1 MSRSLI
7 LQPSAKIN
15 LTLHVGPRRDDGFHD
30 VRTLLQSITLHD
42 TLTFSTRRG
51 PFRLACRTPG
61 VPSDRSNLV
70 WRAAEVLWAA
80 LGRTGDP
87 RDAHIKLDKAIPTE
101 AGLGGGSADAA
112 AALVGL
118 NKLWGARL
126 SRRVLMRLGAELGSD
141 VPFFLQGGTA
151 LGVGRGQELYP
162 VDDVERMG
170 VVIIKPS
177 FGVSTADAYGWLD
190 ADRLSS
196 NAARSG
202 PAEPQF
208 MDFSQSDLVEI
219 GWPSGPLAL
228 SNDLMGPV
236 ARRHPAVFEMVS
248 ACLFQGAIGAQMT
261 GSGSAVFGLF
271 PESVA
276 SKAARQ
282 IKRPDWLVLVARTQS
297 RREAARRMG
306 L

>member
-1 MSRSLI
+1 MSRSLV

-15 LTLHVGPRRDDGFHD
+15 LTLHVGPKREDGFHD
-30 VRTLLQSITLHD
+30 LKTLLQTITLHD
-42 TLTFSTRRG
+42 TLTFTARRG
-51 PFRLACRTPG
+51 PFGLQSRTPG
-61 VPSDRSNLV
+61 VPSDRTNLV
-70 WRAAEVLWAA
+70 WRADEALWAA
-80 LGRTGDP
+80 LGRTGEP
-87 RDAHIKLDKAIPTE
+87 RDVHIKLEKAIPSQ

-126 SRRVLMRLGAELGSD
+126 SRRVLMRLGAHLGSD
-141 VPFFLQGGTA
+141 VPFFFQGGTA
-151 LGVGRGQELYP
+151 LGIGRGEELYP

-177 FGVSTADAYGWLD
+177 FGVVTRDAYEWLD
-190 ADRLSS
+190 ADRLPA
-196 NAARSG
+196 NRAR
-202 PAEPQF
+202 EPEF
-208 MDFSQSDLVEI
+208 LDLSVSDSVEV
-219 GWPSGPLAL
+219 GWPSGPLVL

-236 ARRHPAVFEMVS
+236 ARRHPEVFEMVS
-248 ACLFQGAIGAQMT
+248 ACLSLGAIGAQMT
-261 GSGSAVFGLF
+261 GSGSSVFGLF

-276 SKAARQ
+276 AKAAKAL
-282 IKRPDWLVLVARTQS
+282 KRPDWLVLVARTLS